1 MNKRLIII
9 FVCIAVFVL
18 TLVVGAV
25 VFTVSDVNILFQS
38 DENIA
43 FDKAKILETGGIK
56 KGQSVFTFFWEQ
68 ASEKIEKQFP
78 KLKVIKIER
87 VFPNKVRIHLDTR
100 KAIFKMAIAN
110 TDSFAVLDREFKI
123 IDIINDGSEVYGD
136 DIVVPITGYSYAG
149 GENPLGD
156 FINNDSPE
164 VNSLKEI
171 LLSLESF
178 EVVNERVPATFES
191 IKIIDN
197 TIHIKSKLGITLVV
211 RMGTNISAKLQCDGI
226 YNVFYTMNGD
236 DRQLPNYLY
245 MNNNGDIS
253 NSAKLE
259 FDK

>member
-1 MNKRLIII
+1 MAVNTSLLMRISPSSLASFII
-9 FVCIAVFVL
+9 
-18 TLVVGAV
+18 GAPS
-25 VFTVSDVNILFQS
+25 FPSGDLR
-38 DENIA
+38 
-43 FDKAKILETGGIK
+43 
-56 KGQSVFTFFWEQ
+56 FW
-68 ASEKIEKQFP
+68 
-78 KLKVIKIER
+78 
-87 VFPNKVRIHLDTR
+87 
-100 KAIFKMAIAN
+100 
-110 TDSFAVLDREFKI
+110 
-123 IDIINDGSEVYGD
+123 
-136 DIVVPITGYSYAG
+136 
-149 GENPLGD
+149 
-156 FINNDSPE
+156 
-164 VNSLKEI
+164 NSLKEI